1 MAYEKTDKPVSR
13 HLLTLYRQTVFPA
26 RLAALGWVAGA
37 AAWLPPARLRVRV
50 LAAYDRWKARAS
62 RRWWRMQVLALL
74 VMTAGLALT
83 ASSIWESVMTQ
94 GPTSTDSNRTAPV
107 AASVLPLDVGQPST
121 PTKHF
126 QGFTEVLEVPEP
138 AKKPRMLP
146 NTRMQPGNT
155 RSPQKTKKE
164 AS

>member
-1 MAYEKTDKPVSR
+1 MSGTPRQPREKE
-13 HLLTLYRQTVFPA
+13 LLALYRQAVFPA
-26 RLAALGWVAGA
+26 RLVALGWVAGA
-37 AAWLPPARLRVRV
+37 VAWRPPARLRVRV
-50 LAAYDRWKARAS
+50 LAAYDRWKARVS

-107 AASVLPLDVGQPST
+107 AASVLPLDVGQPS
-121 PTKHF
+121 PTRHS
-126 QGFTEVLEVPEP
+126 QVSAEIPEVSELE
-138 AKKPRMLP
+138 KKPRMLP

-155 RSPQKTKKE
+155 RSPKKTKKE

>member
-1 MAYEKTDKPVSR
+1 MSGTSRQPREKA
-13 HLLTLYRQTVFPA
+13 LLALYRQAAFPA
-26 RLAALGWVAGA
+26 RLVALGWTAGA

-83 ASSIWESVMTQ
+83 ASSLSGALEQRKTEPDGS
-94 GPTSTDSNRTAPV
+94 RTAPV

-126 QGFTEVLEVPEP
+126 QGFTEALEVPEP
-138 AKKPRMLP
+138 SKKPRNQP
-146 NTRMQPGNT
+146 NTQAKPGNT
-155 RSPQKTKKE
+155 RSGRKTIKE
-164 AS
+164 TS

>member
-1 MAYEKTDKPVSR
+1 MSGTPRQPREKE
-13 HLLTLYRQTVFPA
+13 LLALYRQAVFPA
-26 RLAALGWVAGA
+26 RLVALGWVAGA
-37 AAWLPPARLRVRV
+37 AAWLPPGSLRVRV

-83 ASSIWESVMTQ
+83 ASSLSGALEQRKTEPDGS
-94 GPTSTDSNRTAPV
+94 RTAPV

-126 QGFTEVLEVPEP
+126 QGFTEALEVPEP
-138 AKKPRMLP
+138 SKKPLKLP
-146 NTRMQPGNT
+146 NIRIKPGNT
-155 RSPQKTKKE
+155 RSPKKTKKE
-164 AS
+164 GS

>member
-1 MAYEKTDKPVSR
+1 MSGTSRQPREKAF
-13 HLLTLYRQTVFPA
+13 LALYRRAVFPV
-26 RLAALGWVAGA
+26 RLVALGWVAGA
-37 AAWLPPARLRVRV
+37 AAWLPPGSLRVRV
-50 LAAYDRWKARAS
+50 LAAYDRWKARVS
-62 RRWWRMQVLALL
+62 RRWWRMQALALV
-74 VMTAGLALT
+74 VMAMGLALT

-155 RSPQKTKKE
+155 RSPKKTKKE

>member
-1 MAYEKTDKPVSR
+1 MSGTSRQPREKA
-13 HLLTLYRQTVFPA
+13 LLALYRQAAFPA
-26 RLAALGWVAGA
+26 RLVALGWTAGA

-83 ASSIWESVMTQ
+83 ASSLSGALEQRKTEPDGS
-94 GPTSTDSNRTAPV
+94 RTAPV

-126 QGFTEVLEVPEP
+126 QGFTEALEVPEP
-138 AKKPRMLP
+138 AKKPRKQP
-146 NTRMQPGNT
+146 NTRAKPGNT
-155 RSPQKTKKE
+155 RSPKKTKKE